1 MFPDTVDTG
10 PRYKCPLACGW
21 IGLAQIEELRLPASL
36 YTNLSGNGETT
47 MKRQILAL
55 AISTALLLPLAALA
69 QADGAAN
76 QSSQS
81 SDNQEQSKSEAAQRE
96 AKELQT
102 VTVTARR
109 RSEDLEKVPVAVS
122 AFSSEDL
129 KDMQAVSIDGLQ
141 GSVPNLNIVQGRGS
155 SANVNIFIR
164 GIGQPDALQTF
175 DPGVGFYVDDVYYS
189 RINGALMD
197 LFDVDHVEVLRGP
210 QGTLYGKNS
219 TGGAVKVVTKKPSDH
234 AEGSVEVTVGDYGR
248 INTKAYFSGPL
259 GKTVSGSIAAGTFKN
274 DGYVTDP
281 DSGRHFNDD
290 DTKSIRGK
298 LDFHPSD
305 TFNAVLSM
313 DYTRQNTAL
322 TMGRPT
328 APLVNVD
335 LATGGAGVLLVPTQ
349 GEWDYHAR
357 TSFGPGKGQ
366 KLTHK
371 GMDLHMNWVL
381 GENWDFKSISAY
393 RKLDTDAYIDI
404 DASQFQ
410 IGDVLVALR
419 QKQTS
424 QEFQFQYDNH
434 DNLQAVLGLYWL
446 DEKVPSHQEAYAD
459 DFLTFAGTPLDF
471 LRTID
476 DKLETTSYA
485 GFGHFNWSFGDGWSL
500 AAGVRYT
507 RETKDYFRTTSA
519 FFGAP
524 LQAAS
529 QDPQAVIVP
538 TSHTWTAVTPSLSL
552 QKQFTPQVMG
562 YVSANRGFKS
572 GGYNGR
578 ANSQVEANDPIF
590 DPEFVWTYEAG
601 LKMRSADS
609 RALAN
614 IAVFHSSYK
623 DFQARVSEITN
634 PGDPIPNFSFPVLN
648 AAKLSMDGIEFEGS
662 TLIGQGTRLQG
673 QIGYLNAKYDR
684 FDDPRTE
691 INPALAHL
699 HDHVAFAPKWTARVA
714 ATHTFNLDSG
724 SALTLGADASYRDDI
739 WLSVD
744 NRPNLMQEAY
754 TVSGLFGVFDS
765 SDGRWQ
771 LRAGVRNLSDK
782 TYMTDAQE
790 FSSVGNIQTAY
801 YGWPRNYYVSFRY
814 NFFQ

>member
-1 MFPDTVDTG
+1 
-10 PRYKCPLACGW
+10 
-21 IGLAQIEELRLPASL
+21 
-36 YTNLSGNGETT
+36 
-47 MKRQILAL
+47 MKRQILAI
-55 AISTALLLPLAALA
+55 AIGTALLVPFAAFA
-69 QADGAAN
+69 QPDVASDQNSQAIDGAA
-76 QSSQS
+76 
-81 SDNQEQSKSEAAQRE
+81 QSKEKKTEAEQRE
-96 AKELQT
+96 AKALEA

-129 KDMQAVSIDGLQ
+129 ADMQAVSVDGLQ

-197 LFDVDHVEVLRGP
+197 LFDIDHVEVLRGP

-219 TGGAVKVVTKKPSDH
+219 TGGAVKVVTKKPSDF
-234 AEGSVEVTVGDYGR
+234 AEGAMELTVGDYGR
-248 INTKAYFSGPL
+248 INTKAWFSGPL
-259 GKTVSGSIAAGTFKN
+259 GKTISGSIAAGTFKN

-281 DSGRHFNDD
+281 DTGRHFNDD
-290 DTKSIRGK
+290 DTQSVRGK

-305 TFNAVLSM
+305 TFNAILSM
-313 DYTRQNTAL
+313 DYTHQSTAL

-328 APLVNVD
+328 APLISAD
-335 LATGGAGVLLVPTQ
+335 LALGTAGVLLLPTD
-349 GEWDYHAR
+349 GKWDYHSR
-357 TSFGPGKGQ
+357 TSFGLDKGQ
-366 KLTHK
+366 KLTHQ
-371 GMDLHMNWVL
+371 GVDLHMNWML
-381 GENWDFKSISAY
+381 DQNWDFKSITAY

-404 DASQFQ
+404 DASEFEL
-410 IGDVLVALR
+410 GDVLVAMR
-419 QKQTS
+419 QKQAS
-424 QEFQFQYDNH
+424 QEFQFQYDNQ
-434 DNLQAVLGLYWL
+434 DNLQAMFGLYYL
-446 DEKVPSHQEAYAD
+446 NEKVPSHQEAYAN
-459 DFLTFAGTPLDF
+459 DFLTFLGAPLDF

-485 GFGHFNWSFGDGWSL
+485 GFGHFNWTFGDGWSL

-507 RETKDYFRTTSA
+507 HEKKDYFRTTSA

-524 LQAAS
+524 LAAAS
-529 QDPQAVIVP
+529 QDPQAVITP
-538 TSHTWTAVTPSLSL
+538 TSHTWSAVTPSLSL
-552 QKQFTPQVMG
+552 QKQFTPQMMG

-578 ANSQVEANDPIF
+578 ANSPAEAADPIF
-590 DPEFVWTYEAG
+590 DPEYVWTYEAG

-614 IAVFHSSYK
+614 IAVFHSNYK
-623 DFQARVSEITN
+623 DFQARVSEISN
-634 PGDPIPNFSFPVLN
+634 PGDAVPNFSFPVLN
-648 AAKLSMDGIEFEGS
+648 AAKLTMDGIEFEGS
-662 TLIGQGTRLQG
+662 TLLGASTRLQA

-684 FDDPRTE
+684 FDDPRTQ
-691 INPALAHL
+691 IDPSLAGL
-699 HDHVAFAPKWTARVA
+699 HAHVAFAPKWTARVA
-714 ATHTFNLDSG
+714 ATHTFNLASG
-724 SALTLGADASYRDDI
+724 SALTFGGDVSYRDDN

-744 NRPNLMQEAY
+744 NRPNLMQKAY
-754 TVSGLFGVFDS
+754 TLAGLFGVFDS
-765 SDGRWQ
+765 ADGRWQ
-771 LRAGVRNLSDK
+771 FRAGVRNLTDE
-782 TYMTDAQE
+782 TYKTDAQE

-801 YGWPRNYYVSFRY
+801 YGWPRNYYISARY